1 MSRSTWVSALAGT
14 AAGAY
19 ALHGLITDTGPA
31 GWINYFQQSIFGSYS
46 MKVTVLVLTF
56 GVLAVA
62 TLAWGL
68 ASIGRPDQP
77 ASIPVPQGPTGIA
90 GSQAAPSSW
99 NTFAQVFAG
108 FTVITWAIGFGALWW
123 NNRVDREDSAASYE
137 TVIASD
143 ANPTPTAAG
152 SHVALG
158 GRLLRERVVEFSRGK
173 GSSRNASY
181 YLVPVVSP
189 GWREG
194 QPASFVIK
202 VDRID
207 NLAIRTVPP
216 ISLAYSR
223 PLMTRHAAESP
234 SEQWLGRVEGQVPV
248 PAAQEFKKM
257 GVPVAEQGRLVRWI
271 PSTDGKPAIRDR
283 WAQDLEITTYICA
296 GLSMLYLLLFP
307 LLSWSSN
314 RAQRKSRSG

>member
-1 MSRSTWVSALAGT
+1 MAGT

-31 GWINYFQQSIFGSYS
+31 GWINYLQQSIFGAYS
-46 MKVTVLVLTF
+46 MKMTVLALSF
-56 GVLAVA
+56 GVFAVA
-62 TLAWGL
+62 AAAWAL
-68 ASIGRPDQP
+68 ASMGRAGEPLSARVPD
-77 ASIPVPQGPTGIA
+77 VPTRVT
-90 GSQAAPSSW
+90 GSQPEPNTW
-99 NTFAQVFAG
+99 KTFAQVCTG
-108 FTVITWAIGFGALWW
+108 FIVITWAIGFGALWW
-123 NNRVDREDSAASYE
+123 NNRVDREDSVASYE
-137 TVIASD
+137 SVIASD
-143 ANPTPTAAG
+143 ADPTPTAAG

-173 GSSRNASY
+173 GSSRHASY

-194 QPASFVIK
+194 QPAGFVIK

-207 NLAIRTVPP
+207 NLAIRTVPQ
-216 ISLAYSR
+216 ISLAGSR
-223 PLMTRHAAESP
+223 TLMTRHAAESP
-234 SEQWLGRVEGQVPV
+234 SERWLGRVEGQVPV

-257 GVPVAEQGRLVRWI
+257 GVPVAEQGQLVRWI

-283 WAQDLEITTYICA
+283 WAQDLEITAYICA
-296 GLSMLYLLLFP
+296 GLTVLYLLLFP
-307 LLSWSSN
+307 LLGWSSN